1 MRLATRVLVVVSFI
15 GVGAAGCGGPYTLA
29 YVPSDVAPLPGLGSL
44 AVHTFVDRRN
54 TEARRIGT
62 YAFYGRT
69 MRRVE
74 PLYVD
79 EPVAPTVARAFV
91 DGFTALGF
99 HVVDMAQPGAD
110 ATGRAPA
117 DVPVAVSGEI
127 LRLWEERLATTGL
140 TGTLRSQAECAIR
153 LRVHRGASGVRAWEK
168 TYWYTDA
175 SARGALARTVRAA
188 LNDPEL
194 MARLTRT
201 AD

>member
-1 MRLATRVLVVVSFI
+1 MRLATHVLVVVGLI

-44 AVHTFVDRRN
+44 AVHAFRDRRS
-54 TEARRIGT
+54 TEGRRIGT
-62 YAFYGRT
+62 YTFHGRT
-69 MRRVE
+69 MRRAE

-79 EPVAPTVARAFV
+79 EPVAATVARAFV

-99 HVVDMAQPGAD
+99 HVVDMAQPDAD
-110 ATGRAPA
+110 ATGQASA

-140 TGTLRSQAECAIR
+140 TGTLRSWAECAIR
-153 LRVHRGASGVRAWEK
+153 LRVHRVAGGARAWEK
-168 TYWYTDA
+168 TYWHTDA

-194 MARLTRT
+194 MAHLPRT